1 MDAGG
6 TSPRVSDSVRIFI
19 KNFKTYV
26 HFEAVHGEFHLF
38 ISNFVIYKQFNYKQ
52 HRVTFEMIVPQNW
65 LLIKFKTARLQV
77 KEN

>member
-6 TSPRVSDSVRIFI
+6 ASPRVSDSVRIFI

-38 ISNFVIYKQFNYKQ
+38 ISNFVE

-65 LLIKFKTARLQV
+65 LNKI
-77 KEN
+77 